1 MIEFISII
9 VLTFALMLIVLGLIT
24 AWLERS
30 RGRLQGFALVLV
42 GLLVGAGYSFL
53 GSRFSIALFGRLIVR
68 VNLPALMARA
78 MGYTA
83 GVIVGAALAVGIFLW
98 ATGRF
103 RQRVERTVVAVVIVG
118 VLIALGATF
127 LAIVLSVR

>member
-1 MIEFISII
+1 MVE
-9 VLTFALMLIVLGLIT
+9 
-24 AWLERS
+24 
-30 RGRLQGFALVLV
+30 LQGLALVLV

-68 VNLPALMARA
+68 VNLPALMAQA

-83 GVIVGAALAVGIFLW
+83 GVIVGMALAVGIFLW

-103 RQRVERTVVAVVIVG
+103 RQRVEKTVAAVVTVG
-118 VLIALGATF
+118 VLVALGATF
-127 LAIVLSVR
+127 LAIVLSSH